1 LLQLLLQKAPG
12 ERVFLRVILAQQ
24 QLFIERLY
32 AASGSYRVFVGRS
45 GFKSCQGSHGMVFS
59 LCGQWQD
66 AGSARLY
73 QQSRGA

>member
-1 LLQLLLQKAPG
+1 M
-12 ERVFLRVILAQQ
+12 RVIVIAQQ

-32 AASGSYRVFVGRS
+32 AASDSYRVFVGRP
-45 GFKSCQGSHGMVFS
+45 GFKSCQGSHGIIIS

-73 QQSRGA
+73 QQSGGA